1 MSYYER
7 MSDDELKQAAA
18 LARATAHNAPFA
30 EYNLRA
36 DGTASLRNH
45 TDAYARHA
53 RDWTVLQGEI
63 DRRAAQSIPK
73 DTPTP

>member
-1 MSYYER
+1 MR
-7 MSDDELKQAAA
+7 DAELDAAIVAA
-18 LARATAHNAPFA
+18 LDAARGAPFA

-53 RDWTVLQGEI
+53 REWMRLCDERV
-63 DRRAAQSIPK
+63 RRQALIQ
-73 DTPTP
+73 